1 MFIQCNV
8 QCVQCTPFPPVVGQ
22 LSASIALHSLTL
34 PAPGG
39 ESREGGCVP
48 SPWSTLAGERGD
60 GRVPIPTRGQTLWYS
75 ILYIYKYFV
84 VEGEACWWTVHP
96 ASKQRSEG
104 EKVRVGDDV
113 IFVSVAT
120 ERYLVS
126 CRTWTY

>member
-1 MFIQCNV
+1 MLKAQSR
-8 QCVQCTPFPPVVGQ
+8 QSAKLSPVVG
-22 LSASIALHSLTL
+22 IGTL
-34 PAPGG
+34 PTPYPQASVPPPPWFRG
-39 ESREGGCVP
+39 EGHTR
-48 SPWSTLAGERGD
+48 WRERGWESPNSD
-60 GRVPIPTRGQTLWYS
+60 EGTYTVV
-75 ILYIYKYFV
+75 LYIICIYSKYFV